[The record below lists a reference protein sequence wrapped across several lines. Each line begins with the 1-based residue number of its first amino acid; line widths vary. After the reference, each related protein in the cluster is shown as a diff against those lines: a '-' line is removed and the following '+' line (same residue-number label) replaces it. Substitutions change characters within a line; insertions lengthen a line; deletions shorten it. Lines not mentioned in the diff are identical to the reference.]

1 MPPLG
6 YTPVLRL
13 VNKTR
18 LFLSVLA
25 FVVLT
30 GCSQTESPQGPIPLP
45 SLTDPVLPA
54 SSPPVSGDTDS
65 PGTSGPR
72 LDEVK
77 EGLGYAF
84 IPEYLPGNLQVS
96 RVSMSRGSARIFYGD
111 SGNTLIVAYPVPFSP
126 EDTPFM
132 REIGLIRPDDAISEI
147 EVNGMTAYLMRGG
160 WSEETINQ
168 GPGIDS
174 EQAEWDYTMSL
185 TLFFE
190 TSLTDETSVAAAIQ
204 ALSNSSQ
211 WIEIPEIVKIAE
223 SLRRSD

>member
-6 YTPVLRL
+6 CTPVLRL
-13 VNKTR
+13 MNKTG
-18 LFLSVLA
+18 LFLSVLV

-30 GCSQTESPQGPIPLP
+30 GCSQTEGPQEPSPLP
-45 SLTDPVLPA
+45 SPTDPALSA
-54 SSPPVSGDTDS
+54 LSPPVPGDTDS
-65 PGTSGPR
+65 PGTSGSR

-84 IPEYLPGNLQVS
+84 IPEYLSGNLQVS
-96 RVSMSRGSARIFYGD
+96 KVSMSRGSARIFYGD

-132 REIGLIRPDDAISEI
+132 REIGLIRPDDALSEV
-147 EVNGMTAYLMRGG
+147 EVNGKTAYLMRGG

-174 EQAEWDYTMSL
+174 EQAEWDYTRSL

-190 TSLTDETSVAAAIQ
+190 ASLTDETSVAAAIQ
-204 ALSNSSQ
+204 ALSDPSQ
-211 WIEIPEIVKIAE
+211 WIAIPEMVKIAE